1 MKKIVS
7 IRLAV
12 IILICMVC
20 SIGIN
25 CIWHIR
31 SAYEHIRAE
40 TGSIFWQIEQLT
52 INYGVTNTQSDEASS
67 QRCISQAKAAAR
79 IIKNEPEIMSNKA
92 ALMDLVSMLQAKELH
107 IFNPSGQ
114 LIAGTMSQY
123 FGITFRSN
131 KELADFLP
139 MLQDRT
145 LEVCSKVCSGIDGE
159 SSIKYAAVWHETLN
173 YIICVG
179 TYCAPTASEVSG
191 YTSAFNLFGMS
202 DGGSDLY
209 AIDLENR
216 KLLASTR
223 EGMEGRNLDELG
235 CSPDSLSGSSG
246 ETRLTIEGEKFH
258 GIYKEEGSVVLL
270 RTVSEN
276 YIREEVIN
284 GCLLFATLSLLTSCA
299 TVAAVIHFLDKNI
312 IHNISAINRE
322 LVQITQGDLDAELPK
337 SGTPEFAEMCTHINE
352 MVDSLMDMTH
362 KMSLVFDETELPI
375 CVYELGPGMKRVLA
389 TNRLPEILHM
399 TQDEVTKILSDSELF
414 LQKLDEIEE
423 YPLYPGSKI
432 YRLPGMKNH
441 YVRMEAFISDRYLM
455 GVLVDETKSILER
468 QLIERERDMDPLTDL
483 YSRRAF
489 FGRVQELMEDPGT
502 LGYAVL
508 MMADADGL
516 KDVNDQHGHE
526 SGDRYLQAVADVLRS
541 CRAKHHLVGRRS
553 GDEFVLFIYGC
564 SGVEEINNYLS
575 MLLRQRDHVSVV
587 LNDGVRIMVRFSV
600 GMAYYPMDGKDFDTL
615 LHLSD
620 ERMYQE
626 KRARKAGR

>member
-1 MKKIVS
+1 MKKIIT

-20 SIGIN
+20 SVGIN
-25 CIWHIR
+25 CIWQVR
-31 SAYEHIRAE
+31 CAYERLGAE
-40 TGSIFWQIEQLT
+40 TDNMFWQIEQ
-52 INYGVTNTQSDEASS
+52 ISENIENASAQPDEVPSQS
-67 QRCISQAKAAAR
+67 CIYQAETAAR
-79 IIKNEPEIMSNKA
+79 IIKDEPNLINSKA
-92 ALMDLVSMLQAKELH
+92 DMQDLADMLQAKELH
-107 IFNPSGQ
+107 VFNSSGQ
-114 LIAGTMSQY
+114 LVAGTMPVY
-123 FGITFRSN
+123 FGITFNSN
-131 KELADFLP
+131 NELADFLP
-139 MLQDRT
+139 MLKDRS
-145 LEVCSKVCSGIDGE
+145 LKVCSDVCNGIDGE
-159 SSIKYAAVWHETLN
+159 SSLKYAAVWHEKLD

-179 TYCAPTASEVSG
+179 TYCEPPAAEVNN
-191 YTSAFNLFGMS
+191 YTSAFSLFS
-202 DGGSDLY
+202 QSESSEIY

-216 KLLASTR
+216 KIIASTR
-223 EGMEGRNLDELG
+223 ADMEGHNLDELD
-235 CSPDSLSGSSG
+235 CSPDDLSGPSG
-246 ETRLTIEGEKFH
+246 ETSLIIEGEKYH
-258 GIYKEEGSVVLL
+258 GIYKEEGSEVLL
-270 RTVSEN
+270 RTVLKS
-276 YIREEVIN
+276 YICEEVKQ
-284 GCLLFATLSLLTSCA
+284 GCLLFTLLSLLTSCA

-312 IHNISAINRE
+312 INNISAINRE

-337 SGTPEFAEMCTHINE
+337 SRTPEFAEMCTHINE

-375 CVYELGPGMKRVLA
+375 CVYEFGPGMKRVLA

-399 TQDEVTKILSDSELF
+399 TQEEVTKILSDSELF

-423 YPLYPGSKI
+423 HPLYPGSKI

-441 YVRMEAFISDRYLM
+441 YIRMEAFISDRYLM
-455 GVLVDETKSILER
+455 GVMVDETKSILER

-526 SGDRYLQAVADVLRS
+526 SGDRYLQAVADVLRG

-564 SGVEEINNYLS
+564 SGVEEINTYLA
-575 MLLRQRDHVSVV
+575 MLLRQRDHVPVV
-587 LNDGVRIMVRFSV
+587 LNDGVKIMVRFSV

>member
-1 MKKIVS
+1 MKKIVT

-20 SIGIN
+20 SVGIN
-25 CIWHIR
+25 CVWQIR
-31 SAYEHIRAE
+31 IAYKHLGAE
-40 TGSIFWQIEQLT
+40 TDNMFWQIEKVAENNEKANAQPDE
-52 INYGVTNTQSDEASS
+52 VTSQS
-67 QRCISQAKAAAR
+67 CIYRAKAAAR
-79 IIKNEPEIMSNKA
+79 IMKDEPKLIRSKDDMQ
-92 ALMDLVSMLQAKELH
+92 DLADMLQANELH
-107 IFNPSGQ
+107 VFNDYGQ
-114 LIAGTMSQY
+114 LVAGTMPQY
-123 FGITFRSN
+123 CGITFNSN
-131 KELADFLP
+131 DGLVDFLP
-139 MLQDRT
+139 MLSNRD
-145 LEVCSKVCSGIDGE
+145 LEVCGEACIGIDGE
-159 SSIKYAAVWHETLN
+159 SNIKYAAVWLEGQD

-179 TYCAPTASEVSG
+179 TYCEPPAAEVNS
-191 YTSAFNLFGMS
+191 YASAFSLFGKS
-202 DGGSDLY
+202 ESSELY
-209 AIDLENR
+209 VIDLENR
-216 KLLASTR
+216 KVIASTR
-223 EGMEGRNLDELG
+223 ADMEGRNLDELG
-235 CSPDSLSGSSG
+235 CSPDSLSGPSG
-246 ETRLTIEGEKFH
+246 ETSLIIEGEKYH
-258 GIYKEEGSVVLL
+258 GIYKEEGSEVLL
-270 RTVSEN
+270 RTVLKS
-276 YIREEVIN
+276 YICEEVIH
-284 GCLLFATLSLLTSCA
+284 GCLLFAFLSLMTSCV

-312 IHNISAINRE
+312 INNISAINRK

-337 SGTPEFAEMCTHINE
+337 SRTPEFAEMCTHINE

-375 CVYELGPGMKRVLA
+375 CVYEFGPGMRRVLA
-389 TNRLPEILHM
+389 TNRIAEILHM
-399 TQDEVTKILSDSELF
+399 TQEEVTKILSDSELF
-414 LQKLDEIEE
+414 LQKLNEIEE

-526 SGDRYLQAVADVLRS
+526 SGDRYLQAVADVLRG

-564 SGVEEINNYLS
+564 SGVEEINSYLA
-575 MLLRQRDHVSVV
+575 MLLRQRDRMPVV
-587 LNDGVRIMVRFSV
+587 LNDGAKVMVRFSV